1 MHCKTSVRVSSGCS
15 LVEPAFQMREVKY
28 CIVSSSIFPKETS
41 SLVSIDV
48 SGSLGQHGVQNLDSA
63 VIFTY
68 PGTHSIIDYS

>member
-48 SGSLGQHGVQNLDSA
+48 SGSLGHGVQDLDSA